1 MQNRHE
7 QDRPGP
13 GSYEVEKQESAI
25 DRQFSLRQQF
35 AKTTGRNLASQLN
48 TEQSISD
55 SEALKE
61 GVMVSFQGVA
71 QSDLANAM
79 NSMMSQ
85 LQKQSRSQSSLR
97 NDSNLGPGSYFK
109 QDRKQAVLQ

>member
-13 GSYEVEKQESAI
+13 GSYEVEKKESAV

-35 AKTTGRNLASQLN
+35 SKTTGRNLASQLN
-48 TEQSISD
+48 TEQSMPD

-61 GVMVSFQGVA
+61 SVMVSFQGVA
-71 QSDLANAM
+71 
-79 NSMMSQ
+79 
-85 LQKQSRSQSSLR
+85 
-97 NDSNLGPGSYFK
+97 
-109 QDRKQAVLQ
+109 